1 MFSCFSSKAIEVTDS
16 LSSRVTL
23 GNNPIYIESVTDES
37 VDDVTS
43 LLSEC
48 LLKRKYKRTSTMS
61 SQRSSVRPPKSKMP
75 WGTILKPEFGMGHQ
89 KMTDYEIEQTV
100 DRLYK
105 IKEYKERY
113 YERTGKKMSD
123 DEISE
128 MLGRMTKV
136 NKEKIVDSDR
146 RVHSSIYKDMGIVSS
161 YAWKGYN

>member
-1 MFSCFSSKAIEVTDS
+1 MILIQQYCHSNCIRKVNFSFIKGLLKVFQA
-16 LSSRVTL
+16 L
-23 GNNPIYIESVTDES
+23 
-37 VDDVTS
+37 S
-43 LLSEC
+43 LLD
-48 LLKRKYKRTSTMS
+48 LYFRTSTMS
-61 SQRSSVRPPKSKMP
+61 SQRSSVRPPKPKMP

-128 MLGRMTKV
+128 MVRIKHLLKYFCSFRLLK
-136 NKEKIVDSDR
+136 KIFPYEAQILYK
-146 RVHSSIYKDMGIVSS
+146 IYCI
-161 YAWKGYN
+161 

>member
-1 MFSCFSSKAIEVTDS
+1 
-16 LSSRVTL
+16 
-23 GNNPIYIESVTDES
+23 
-37 VDDVTS
+37 
-43 LLSEC
+43 
-48 LLKRKYKRTSTMS
+48 MS
-61 SQRSSVRPPKSKMP
+61 SQRSSVRPPKPKMP

-128 MLGRMTKV
+128 MVRIKHLLKYCWF
-136 NKEKIVDSDR
+136 I
-146 RVHSSIYKDMGIVSS
+146 
-161 YAWKGYN
+161 

>member
-1 MFSCFSSKAIEVTDS
+1 
-16 LSSRVTL
+16 
-23 GNNPIYIESVTDES
+23 
-37 VDDVTS
+37 
-43 LLSEC
+43 
-48 LLKRKYKRTSTMS
+48 MS
-61 SQRSSVRPPKSKMP
+61 SQRSSVRPPKPKMP